1 MKRPLVLAAA
11 AAALILLA
19 AAWLV
24 APAAG
29 VPILAYHKVGDTDE
43 AYSVA
48 PADFERQMAWLAGH
62 GYTAV
67 SLTDLLGHLTAGKA
81 LPAKPIVIT
90 FDDGYED
97 NYLTALP
104 IMEKHGMKATVF
116 VITDSVGQ
124 APYMDWDQIRAMR
137 SRGTEM
143 GSHTLA
149 HRVLTDLPPAERLR
163 DARASKE
170 ALEWQLNTRI
180 RFLAY
185 PFGKFDPAT
194 ADAARQAGYLGAC
207 STLTGL
213 NRPGDDVY
221 ALKRINIPRSGMGLL
236 EFRLRLLRANVYAKL
251 GL

>member
-1 MKRPLVLAAA
+1 MKPPVRLVVAAVLVVIAAVWLA
-11 AAALILLA
+11 LP
-19 AAWLV
+19 
-24 APAAG
+24 APG

-48 PADFERQMAWLAGH
+48 PADFERQMAWLAAH

-67 SLTDLLGHLTAGKA
+67 SLTDLLGHLTAGKG

-137 SRGTEM
+137 RRGTEI

-149 HRVLTDLPPAERLR
+149 HRVLTDLPLAERLH
-163 DARASKE
+163 DARASRE

-180 RFLAY
+180 RFFAY
-185 PFGKFDPAT
+185 PFGRFDAAT
-194 ADAARQAGYLGAC
+194 ADAVRQAGYLGAC

-213 NRPGDDVY
+213 NKPGDDVY
-221 ALKRINIPRSGMGLL
+221 GLKRINIPRSSLGLL
-236 EFRLRLLRANVYAKL
+236 EFRLRLLRANLYAKL